1 LCLAEDDTDRQRQ
14 LDAVL
19 AVGSRALWPAQAKTR
34 AHWQRLPRDVQARV
48 SLVDDWSAQGT
59 PFDAVL
65 LHGTP
70 EELIAVQQVLA
81 GREGPVVSVERL
93 APGDPAVP
101 LERLV
106 VERSVSINTAAASG
120 NASLMA
126 MA

>member
-1 LCLAEDDTDRQRQ
+1 
-14 LDAVL
+14 VL

-106 VERSVSINTAAASG
+106 ERSVSINTAAASG

>member
-1 LCLAEDDTDRQRQ
+1 
-14 LDAVL
+14 VN
-19 AVGSRALWPAQAKTR
+19 
-34 AHWQRLPRDVQARV
+34 
-48 SLVDDWSAQGT
+48 DWSAQGT

-106 VERSVSINTAAASG
+106 VERSVSINTAAAGG
-120 NASLMA
+120 NASLMT
-126 MA
+126 ME